1 MKRLMYI
8 AGIMVI
14 GLSSCQTTSPMG
26 QKVKEPFSGNRYE
39 SNDRYFRGV
48 GKGES
53 KDQNISENKADLQA
67 KKELAQ
73 QLSTNIKS
81 VTDQYLSETSVDQRS
96 ELNDKFES
104 LVREV
109 TNTSLAD
116 LRKMGQEQFL
126 NNEGV
131 YTTFIAYEI
140 HKKDMFRFLKR
151 QAKANA
157 KLTELQRKQ
166 IEDILDEEI
175 KKADAL
181 GE

>member
-1 MKRLMYI
+1 MKKI
-8 AGIMVI
+8 ITFI
-14 GLSSCQTTSPMG
+14 GLATLLLIGCKSTSPMG
-26 QKVKEPFSGNRYE
+26 KQVKEPFTGNKFE

-73 QLSTNIKS
+73 QLNTNIKA
-81 VTDQYLSETSVDQRS
+81 VTDQYLSETAVDQRS

-109 TNTSLAD
+109 TNTSLSD
-116 LRKMGQEQFL
+116 LRKMGQEQYL
-126 NNEGV
+126 NKEGI
-131 YTTFIAYEI
+131 YTTYIAYEI

-151 QAKANA
+151 QAKANQ

-166 IEDILDEEI
+166 IEEILDEEI
-175 KKADAL
+175 KKAESL
-181 GE
+181 GQ